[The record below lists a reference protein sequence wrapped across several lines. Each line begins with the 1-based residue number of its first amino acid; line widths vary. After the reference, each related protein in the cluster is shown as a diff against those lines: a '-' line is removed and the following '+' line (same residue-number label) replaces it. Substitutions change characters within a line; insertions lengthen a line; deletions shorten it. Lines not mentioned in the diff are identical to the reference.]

1 MSESIAQ
8 LDTKPLRLR
17 PRARILRTLGDE
29 LISSETVA
37 VIELVKNAYDADATR
52 VLVRFQEPLKI
63 GEGKIEVIDN
73 GNGMSLETIQN
84 AWMEPATL
92 VKKRQN
98 RSEQRKRRVLGEKG
112 IGRFAASRLADF
124 LEVVSRGIETDREVR
139 VNFDWDQFD
148 NEQKYLD
155 EIEVLWE
162 ETDPQEICFSGTI
175 QKLWNNNEQPSSD
188 ELNHGTI
195 LRMKGL
201 RVAWDRNQLQNLRKG
216 LSRLVSPFFDSDEF
230 QICLDLPELFESLSG
245 IVKPPESLSH
255 PHYSISGIVN
265 EEGFYRLN
273 LKLKGQDDTALVEG
287 QFLLLDNR
295 HPQCGPFSIELRV
308 WDRDDLPIEH
318 GSTLKDIRR
327 DLDDAAG
334 INIYRDKF
342 RVLPYGEPRNDW
354 LRLDLRRVN
363 NPTMRISNNQVVG
376 YILIS
381 ADENPLLRDQSNR
394 EGLIESQ
401 AFDDL
406 RQLVTM
412 VLNELETRR
421 YKVRRPIQAENDTS
435 DVEEGEKQTNQPV
448 SVFSNVNFKT
458 VRKLIE
464 QQYPND
470 TKLLA
475 QVEEQEKEFERR
487 VEAVQETL
495 SRYRR
500 LSVLGQLID
509 SVLHNCRAPLT
520 KIRNE
525 ADLGLR
531 DIDRSNNDSI
541 NNETL
546 IEKLKGRIGSI
557 LSQATNLAGIF
568 KRIEPF
574 GGRKRGRP
582 TKIKLEAVIMDAF
595 SVLSEDITR
604 AGVKVDL
611 PKTNTEVMVDTT
623 EIQEIIINLLQNS
636 LYWLGKVPKE
646 ERQIIVQIQRP
657 EANCVE
663 IWFSDSGTGV
673 KPEIRELIF
682 DPYVSGKPDGI
693 GLGLAIVVEIVR
705 EYYNGDLELRG
716 DGPLSGAT
724 FLIKLNKRV

>member
-1 MSESIAQ
+1 MPESIAQ

-98 RSEQRKRRVLGEKG
+98 RSGQRKRRVLGEKG
-112 IGRFAASRLADF
+112 IGRFAASRLANF

-139 VNFDWDQFD
+139 VIFDWNQFD

-155 EIEVLWE
+155 EIDVLWE
-162 ETDPQEICFSGTI
+162 ETDPQEICLSGTI
-175 QKLWNNNEQPSSD
+175 QKLWNDNEQPSSD

-195 LRMKGL
+195 LRMEGL

-230 QICLDLPELFESLSG
+230 QIYLDLPELFESLSG

-255 PHYSISGIVN
+255 PHYSISGIVS
-265 EEGFYRLN
+265 EEGFYSLN
-273 LKLKGQDDTALVEG
+273 LKLKGQDDTTTLQG
-287 QFLLLDNR
+287 QFTFLDNR
-295 HPQCGPFSIELRV
+295 QPRCGPFSIELRV
-308 WDRDDLPIEH
+308 WDRDDLANES
-318 GSTLKDIRR
+318 GSTIKEIRG

-342 RVLPYGEPRNDW
+342 RVLPYGEPQNDW
-354 LRLDLRRVN
+354 LRLDIRRVN
-363 NPTMRISNNQVVG
+363 NPTLRISNNQVVG

-381 ADENPLLRDQSNR
+381 ADDNPQLRDQSNR

-401 AFDDL
+401 AFEDL

-412 VLNELETRR
+412 VLSELETRR
-421 YKVRRPIQAENDTS
+421 YKVRRSNQAENDTS
-435 DVEEGEKQTNQPV
+435 DAEESEKQANQPV
-448 SVFSNVNFKT
+448 GVFSNLNFKA

-464 QQYPND
+464 QRYPND
-470 TKLLA
+470 TQLLA

-509 SVLHNCRAPLT
+509 AVLHNCRAPLA
-520 KIRNE
+520 KIGNE
-525 ADLGLR
+525 AVLALR
-531 DIDRSNNDSI
+531 DINRSNHSSI
-541 NNETL
+541 NSSSL
-546 IEKLKGRIGSI
+546 IEKLKKRVEAIQ
-557 LSQATNLAGIF
+557 SQANALAAIF
-568 KRIEPF
+568 TRIEPF

-582 TKIKLEAVIMDAF
+582 AKVQLESIIADAF
-595 SVLSEDITR
+595 SVLSEEITR
-604 AGVKVDL
+604 AGVQVNL
-611 PKTNTEVMVDTT
+611 PETNTEVTVEPT
-623 EIQEIIINLLQNS
+623 EIQEIVINLLQNS
-636 LYWLGKVPKE
+636 LYWLEKVPKE
-646 ERQIIVQIQRP
+646 ERKIVVQVQRP
-657 EANCVE
+657 ESNCVE
-663 IWFSDSGTGV
+663 IWFSDSGPGV
-673 KPEIRELIF
+673 KPEIREHIF
-682 DPYVSGKPDGI
+682 DPYFSGKPDGI
-693 GLGLAIVVEIVR
+693 GLGLTIVVEIVR
-705 EYYNGDLELRG
+705 EYYDGDLELRG

-724 FLIKLNKRV
+724 FLVKLRKRV